1 MRVFTPRRTS
11 MGMLSLWTA
20 LFVAMLAFG
29 GLAGA
34 AEQSGDAGHVGDLR
48 IVQQFN
54 KDKDTLSDVVKVS
67 DRERHAILFGMGIAL
82 LILLFT
88 TAALGIAMVVY
99 GKQVFIAHMV
109 CAGLSVTLAL
119 AHSVAAIVWFFPF

>member
-1 MRVFTPRRTS
+1 MRASALRRRS
-11 MGMLSLWTA
+11 MGMLPLWMA
-20 LFVAMLAFG
+20 LFVGMLSLG
-29 GLAGA
+29 GFAGA
-34 AEQSGDAGHVGDLR
+34 AEENSDAGHVGDLR

-54 KDKDTLSDVVKVS
+54 KDKDTLSEVVKIS
-67 DRERHAILFGMGIAL
+67 DREKHAILFGMGITL
-82 LILLFT
+82 LILLLT
-88 TAALGIAMVVY
+88 TAVLGIAMGVY